1 MKTDPQIV
9 AQAAEFVKC
18 FKQKG
23 RVHVPAMLFRLWPQF
38 MHLVRKFMEED
49 EK

>member
-1 MKTDPQIV
+1 MEADLQIA
-9 AQAAEFVKC
+9 AQAAEFVEC
-18 FKQKG
+18 LKQKG

-38 MHLVRKFMEED
+38 MHLMQKFMKES